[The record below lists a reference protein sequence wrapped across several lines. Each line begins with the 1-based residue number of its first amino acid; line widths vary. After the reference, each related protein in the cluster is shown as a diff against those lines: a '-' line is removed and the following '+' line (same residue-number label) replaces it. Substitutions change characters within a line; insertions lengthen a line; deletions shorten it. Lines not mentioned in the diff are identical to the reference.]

1 MEHHG
6 FLPGSIYG
14 STICCRGF
22 IYNYVCIRSSN
33 NFASR
38 HSPVIST
45 ASEDCRETAVLFDEE
60 LYRCQDEA
68 MYTEII
74 DGKEGSPTPTMLL
87 LACCS
92 VLCLKFRGSKHV
104 V

>member
-1 MEHHG
+1 
-6 FLPGSIYG
+6 
-14 STICCRGF
+14 
-22 IYNYVCIRSSN
+22 
-33 NFASR
+33 
-38 HSPVIST
+38 VIST